1 MNTKR
6 IVRWGIVLF
15 LLLALPGLTGA
26 LAQGQAQS
34 PAAVNDCDKTV
45 GATQS
50 DFTTINAALNFLRG
64 LPNSLSADYDVICVR
79 DGIYN
84 EKVAIVDDT
93 DNISEI
99 AGLTLKAYPDGDEER
114 PIIDGAGL
122 YFQDWFSGLVSIKA
136 SNVHFEGF
144 EVQNSYAK
152 GIVIGTQDSKKQEL
166 HDVSVV
172 DVSVHGSWA
181 DGIITPGD
189 IDDTNKQPTNIVVR
203 NSEVYDNGLKAR
215 YMPVVFEGRR
225 AANETNANA
234 WQFLSGGLDPVN
246 APFWQGKYRVDP
258 HDGAAGSAHMSYFP
272 HEDLDAIAAVVDTQG
287 RLVRMLVS
295 TPPDGQEGN
304 PVKLKGRTIPASHT
318 VSGTVMKFYGL
329 DILEFHQDT
338 GKWSK
343 FFDGSSVFTSANSS
357 CKNLNLDGFELTG
370 DGRLLLSF
378 DFLTSDTCSSLSLP
392 GVGQVYPSDL
402 LVYSNGQYAYYAGNY
417 SQWGLTKTENLLDF
431 AFDPS
436 GNLVAKI
443 EKATLS
449 AAASK
454 NLYYFKP
461 SSGSTPA
468 EWVAYMN
475 AELKYRDSND
485 VHNNE
490 YQFNPLSG
498 FISAVSIGGNIAG
511 ETRLYIGGEV
521 EGAVGLGFKAVGSGM
536 ALNNRVYGNY
546 GEGLSLYFN
555 AQNMILYHNI
565 IYDSLHTN
573 LYVNDVQTATIDS
586 NFVYCTDDWRYWGMP
601 GNDLGYN
608 SGNGIANR
616 DEKLGG
622 KEGDPNSGTHPSS
635 NLSFTN
641 NIVVG
646 CNSNF
651 LIVKMDDSVAP
662 FNQPIDGLKVIH
674 NSFVTARAE
683 AGGGSNVKVAN
694 VTLYGA
700 KNPSYVNSVF
710 ANNLIAQWPLTP
722 AMTPTDP
729 CGLLIVSNQCKPP
742 AGLTMKNN
750 LYQHD
755 PPAAFL
761 TEPGKQIG
769 DPLLVGPKLPE
780 FGKPV
785 PPTHYQL
792 RSTASPAYNNGA
804 PFSGIEELEESYFRG
819 PRDDGY
825 PDIGADE
832 LQLNH
837 LPGSITL
844 GDKVTSDVA
853 HYPETN
859 WNGASVWNFHMDVP
873 GYIMADLKKTSGL
886 GHLDLSLWRV
896 NPSRQ
901 MAEIETA
908 EGLLFQSL
916 YAGDYYFVVSA
927 VIDPADPGNYADL
940 EYEMALS
947 SPLLISAAAA
957 DLGGGGVVAGIHFY
971 SQDILAFSR
980 YKDGEERWRMFFEG
994 KDVGLIKNVT
1004 NVAAGDPNH
1013 PGRILFSLGNMQ
1025 HLPGV
1030 GTVTPND
1037 ILVFDPIQ
1045 YGPTTIGTFGMGLD
1059 GSARDVKLTMA
1070 GERLDGLDGWVFGY
1084 QADPTKYGCFGFP
1097 VSTVGI
1103 VRVDGWGNLK
1113 VVQDNEDVFCKVYDE
1128 AAGGWRPW
1136 DWFFDV
1142 DGSRNQPPNEGT
1154 AGDVPGLAGRN
1165 VFALS
1170 YNDPEDIM
1178 YLTIRGSGEIDGHEV
1193 TQMDIFAIDFPSY
1206 EWAGILWHGPDHG
1219 WNYKIDAFEWDGW

>member
-26 LAQGQAQS
+26 LAQDQAQS
-34 PAAVNDCDKTV
+34 PAAANDCDKTV

-64 LPNSLSADYDVICVR
+64 RPNSLSADYDVICVR

-93 DNISEI
+93 DAISEI
-99 AGLTLKAYPDGDEER
+99 AGLTLKAYPDGNEER
-114 PIIDGAGL
+114 PVIDGGGL
-122 YFQDWFSGLVSIKA
+122 YFKDWFGSLVSIQA
-136 SNVHFEGF
+136 SGVRFEGF
-144 EVQNSYAK
+144 EVRGSYGRGVVVGAD
-152 GIVIGTQDSKKQEL
+152 DSLKVTL
-166 HDVSVV
+166 HDISL
-172 DVSVHGSWA
+172 DNLSVHDNWG
-181 DGIITPGD
+181 DGINIIGQTADPSLPAP
-189 IDDTNKQPTNIVVR
+189 NSVRKYPTNIYVM
-203 NSEVYDNGLKAR
+203 NSDIYQNGRKAR
-215 YMPVVFEGRR
+215 VMPVVFEGRR
-225 AANETNANA
+225 ITGVTNANA
-234 WQFLSGGLDPVN
+234 WQFIGDGLDPWN
-246 APFWQGKYRVDP
+246 NPFWQGRFITDP
-258 HDGAAGSAHMSYFP
+258 HDSPTTSANMTYFP
-272 HEDLDAIAAVVDTQG
+272 HEDLDGISVVLDG
-287 RLVRMLVS
+287 NGNLARMLVS
-295 TPPDGQEGN
+295 G
-304 PVKLKGRTIPASHT
+304 PASSRIIPGGHT
-318 VSGTVMKFYGL
+318 IAGTDMVFNGA
-329 DILEFHQDT
+329 DILEYHPAT
-338 GKWSK
+338 GKWSLVY
-343 FFDGSSVFTSANSS
+343 DGDAVQTSNST
-357 CKNLNLDGFELTG
+357 CTNLNVDGFELAP
-370 DGRLLLSF
+370 DGRLMLSF
-378 DFLTSDTCSSLSLP
+378 NFSACASLTLP
-392 GVGQVYPSDL
+392 GLGAPAYPSDL
-402 LVYSNGQYAYYAGNY
+402 LVYANGEYSYYAGNY
-417 SQWGLTKTENLLDF
+417 DKWSLTTTDNLQDF
-431 AFDPS
+431 AIDPS
-436 GNLVAKI
+436 GNIVAKI
-443 EKATLS
+443 KKTGLS
-449 AAASK
+449 EK
-454 NLYYFKP
+454 NLYQ
-461 SSGSTPA
+461 TTVPA
-468 EWVAYMN
+468 GAAKANWQPYMN
-475 AELKYRDSND
+475 AALNYPSGNQ
-485 VHNNE
+485 
-490 YQFNPLSG
+490 YLFNPLSG
-498 FISAVSIGGNIAG
+498 DIDAVSIGNAAG
-511 ETRLYIGGEV
+511 QPRLFIGGEA
-521 EGAVGLGFKAVGSGM
+521 EGAVALGFTATGSSV
-536 ALNNRVYGNY
+536 ASHNRIYRNY
-546 GEGLSLYFN
+546 GEGISAFFN
-555 AQNMILYHNI
+555 ARNVTIVGNI
-565 IYDSLHTN
+565 AYDNLHSSIYL
-573 LYVNDVQTATIDS
+573 NDVQTAMVSS
-586 NFVYCTDDWRYWGMP
+586 NFVYCTDDWRTWGMSP
-601 GNDLGYN
+601 NQKGHNT
-608 SGNGIANR
+608 GNGIANR
-616 DEKLGG
+616 DEVYQQEGSLAPGG
-622 KEGDPNSGTHPSS
+622 DNATQPSS
-635 NLSFTN
+635 NLSFIN

-651 LIVKMDDSVAP
+651 LIAKMNDSVAP
-662 FNQPIDGLKVIH
+662 FNQPINGLKVFH
-674 NSFVTARAE
+674 NTFVSARAE

-710 ANNLIAQWPLTP
+710 ANNLIAQWTLTP

-761 TEPGKQIG
+761 TEPGKRIG

-886 GHLDLSLWRV
+886 GHLHLSLWRV

-1084 QADPTKYGCFGFP
+1084 QTDPTKYGCFGFP

-1128 AAGGWRPW
+1128 ANGGWRPW

-1142 DGSRNQPPNEGT
+1142 KGSRNQPPNEGT

-1178 YLTIRGSGEIDGHEV
+1178 YLTIRGSGEIDGHAV